1 MSIVLVK
8 FKNKVIYITS
18 FDNIELAKK
27 YQKQLSNKYKVEI
40 I

>member
-27 YQKQLSNKYKVEI
+27 SQKQLSNKYTVEI